1 MPNRPWDRERAPAAP
16 ALTDDGLCSECNAPA
31 KLICKGE
38 VKVCSKCLAVLWHS
52 GVVEKRHERTVA
64 APVKGR
70 LPATP
75 PGDVHQRGPS
85 DA

>member
-1 MPNRPWDRERAPAAP
+1 MPNRPPTPWDREPAPAAP

-38 VKVCSKCLAVLWHS
+38 VEICSKCLAVLWHS
-52 GVVEKRHERTVA
+52 GLVEKRRERAAA

-70 LPATP
+70 PPPA
-75 PGDVHQRGPS
+75 GPI
-85 DA
+85 